1 MNIESVLMKVA
12 STLNLYQ
19 PSKEEEPMIDS
30 LLQQNMIMEVIDGK
44 RKGYHITIHGVRWR
58 DSKFNHYQRGRL

>member
-19 PSKEEEPMIDS
+19 PSKEEQPMIES

-58 DSKFNHYQRGRL
+58 SSKFNHYQGNR